1 MMHVILLVVLARR
14 VRLVVLA
21 VGHLPIDNRCQPSPE
36 ARFSSSPTSFSF
48 YHFLSMRIHTQR
60 PSHPAAGH
68 VTHLSSS

>member
-14 VRLVVLA
+14 VRSVVLA

-48 YHFLSMRIHTQR
+48 YHFLSMRIHTE
-60 PSHPAAGH
+60 
-68 VTHLSSS
+68 T